1 MEFKVAVASLDGVL
15 INQHFGKNR
24 EFLIYRIQD
33 NGEYELV
40 ENRELKAPCELGQ
53 HHEDALVQAAKEL
66 QDCSFVLVA
75 RIGPG
80 AEKILA
86 THGIKAFAIYD
97 RIDRAIDKL
106 IRYLNGVK
114 KKQESSIS

>member
-1 MEFKVAVASLDGVL
+1 MEFQVAVASLDGVL

-33 NGEYELV
+33 NGEYELA
-40 ENRELKAPCELGQ
+40 ERRELTAPCQSGQ
-53 HHEDALVQAAKEL
+53 HHEDALVQAAKQL

-86 THGIKAFAIYD
+86 AHGIKAFEIYD

-106 IRYLNGVK
+106 IQYLNGIK
-114 KKQESSIS
+114 KKQESSTS

>member
-1 MEFKVAVASLDGVL
+1 MEFQVAVASLDGIL

-24 EFLIYRIQD
+24 EFLIYRVQD
-33 NGEYELV
+33 NGEYGLV
-40 ENRELKAPCELGQ
+40 ERRELKAPCGQGQ
-53 HHEDALVQAAKEL
+53 HHEETLVRSAKEL

-80 AEKILA
+80 AEKVLA
-86 THGIKAFAIYD
+86 SHGIKAFEIYD

-106 IRYLNGVK
+106 IKYLNGLTK
-114 KKQESSIS
+114 H

>member
-1 MEFKVAVASLDGVL
+1 MEFQVAVASLDGIL

-33 NGEYELV
+33 NGEYGLV
-40 ENRELKAPCELGQ
+40 ETRELKAPCQAGQ
-53 HHEDALVQAAKEL
+53 HDGDALVQAAQEL

-80 AEKILA
+80 ADKVLA
-86 THGIKAFAIYD
+86 SHGIKAFETYD

-106 IRYLNGVK
+106 IKYLHGTTK
-114 KKQESSIS
+114 R

>member
-1 MEFKVAVASLDGVL
+1 MEFQVAVASLDGIF

-33 NGEYELV
+33 NGEYGLV
-40 ENRELKAPCELGQ
+40 ETRELKAPCGQ
-53 HHEDALVQAAKEL
+53 GKHHEETLVRSAKEL

-80 AEKILA
+80 ADKVLA
-86 THGIKAFAIYD
+86 SHGIKAFEIYD

-106 IRYLNGVK
+106 IKYVNGTTK
-114 KKQESSIS
+114 R